1 MTAWFGAAAAV
12 LFLTAAKAE
21 KKPPMPFLGE
31 TIEVSIVN
39 LDVVVTDRD
48 GNRVRGLTRSDF
60 QIIENGKEQPLSHFA
75 EYRSGAGEAGIDA
88 APQAPPP
95 QQRTLV
101 IFIEQFKLQDFRVNP
116 FIESIKDLVRKTIRK
131 GDRVSVIFYQ
141 RGPVIAVRPTDD
153 IAAVEA
159 ALDNIGRA
167 CIGPMWDRTGTVA
180 SDVAG
185 AKQFEATAAAMAAS
199 RGVHRPPLSNEFLKR
214 HATALFTMQAVLE
227 ANRLA
232 SALDVIVE
240 GLAGVEG
247 KKMLLLAT
255 RRFGEFVGADYYYA
269 AGADFVPID
278 KRFEL
283 DNMPRVRHLIEIA
296 NAAGVTVYPL
306 FPSGNHERSS
316 DPDAPDI
323 GAQVVMNEMATLT
336 SIAEKTGGLTTWSTA
351 EIAKLLPR
359 VADDV
364 TDYYSLAYRATTRR
378 HDETR
383 SVEVRTKDRNLRV
396 RTRRQFVDRS
406 DDSRMHDRVVA
417 ALHDHVKESPM
428 TVTASVGQ
436 RSGARRD
443 TIPLKIR
450 IPIGQLTMLPHD
462 GKHAGAFSVY
472 VATGSER
479 GETSDVTQKTQ
490 PFEIR
495 PSDLE
500 RARAS
505 DFTYDFELLVN
516 KGADKVA
523 VGVFDEVSKSY
534 ALLTLPIT
542 ER

>member
-1 MTAWFGAAAAV
+1 MKPALALAAIF
-12 LFLTAAKAE
+12 LLTAAKAE

-39 LDVVVTDRD
+39 LDVVVSDKD
-48 GNRVRGLTRSDF
+48 GNRVRGLTRGDF
-60 QIIENGKEQPLSHFA
+60 EVFENGKVQPLSHFA
-75 EYRSGAGEAGIDA
+75 EYRGSIGEAGVDPA
-88 APQAPPP
+88 QLPPP
-95 QQRTLV
+95 QRRTLV
-101 IFIEQFKLQDFRVNP
+101 IFVEQFKLPNFRVDP
-116 FIESIKDLVRKTIRK
+116 FIASIKELVRKTIRK

-141 RGPVIAVRPTDD
+141 SHPVLAARPTDD
-153 IAAVEA
+153 IASVEA
-159 ALDNIGRA
+159 ALDSIARA

-180 SDVAG
+180 SDMAG
-185 AKQFEATAAAMAAS
+185 ARQFEATAAEMAAS
-199 RGVHRPPLSNEFLKR
+199 RGIQRRPMSDQALQTN
-214 HATALFTMQAVLE
+214 ATALFTMSATLD

-232 SALDVIVE
+232 STLGVIVE

-255 RRFGEFVGADYYYA
+255 RRFGEFVGAEFFYA
-269 AGADFVPID
+269 AGADFVPNE
-278 KRFEL
+278 KRSEL
-283 DNMPRVRHLIEIA
+283 DNKPRVRHLIELA
-296 NAAGVTVYPL
+296 NAAGVTIYPV
-306 FPSGNHERSS
+306 FPSGSQERSA

-336 SIAEKTGGLTTWSTA
+336 EIAEKTGGLTTWGTL
-351 EIAKLLPR
+351 EIARLLPR

-378 HDETR
+378 QDETR
-383 SVEVRTKDRNLRV
+383 SVEVLTRDRSLKV
-396 RTRRQFVDRS
+396 RARRQFVDRS

-428 TVTASVGQ
+428 TITATLGQ
-436 RSGARRD
+436 RSGGRRE

-450 IPIGQLTMLPHD
+450 IPIGQLTMLPHS

-472 VATGSER
+472 VATGSPR
-479 GETSDVTQKTQ
+479 GETSEVTQKTQ
-490 PFEIR
+490 PFEI
-495 PSDLE
+495 PPADLD

-505 DFTYDFELLVN
+505 HFTYNFELVVN
-516 KGADKVA
+516 KGADAVA